1 MDEVVHDNVPENRV
15 DSVLRGAIDFHR
27 HGYPEISNNVHTR
40 LTDVEDMQL
49 CREAGFAGVVLKSH
63 MWPTVGRAYHLKRL
77 VPGIAVIPSITLNH
91 SVGGLNPLAV
101 EAAASQGARVVFFP
115 TWSARHDIERGGM
128 SAFIGKTFPRF
139 KDRLGPPISLL
150 EGGKLRSET
159 KEILSVAT
167 DNGMV
172 ICTGH
177 ISPEESLAIA
187 ESGLVGDNGLI
198 FSHPDS
204 RSVGASGDHITA
216 MAEAGA
222 VIELCALGT
231 LPPYQRVSIQ
241 TLRSIVDSVG
251 SNRCILTTDY
261 FFPWSPPSAETMRM
275 FVGVLLQEGVSE
287 ADLRCMLRSTP
298 ARLLEGGFV

>member
-1 MDEVVHDNVPENRV
+1 MHENVTENRI

-27 HGYPEISNNVHTR
+27 HGYPEISNDVHTR

-49 CREAGFAGVVLKSH
+49 CREAGFGGVVLKSH

-101 EAAASQGARVVFFP
+101 QAAASQGARVVFFP

-128 SAFIGKTFPRF
+128 SAFIGKTFPSFR
-139 KDRLGPPISLL
+139 DRLGPPISLL
-150 EGGKLRSET
+150 EGGKLRAEA
-159 KEILSVAT
+159 KEVLSVAT

-177 ISPEESLAIA
+177 ISPEESLAVA

-204 RSVGASGDHITA
+204 HSVGASGDHITA

-241 TLRSIVDSVG
+241 ALRSIVDSVG

-275 FVGVLLQEGVSE
+275 FAGVLLQEGVSE

-298 ARLLEGGFV
+298 ARLLEGGSV